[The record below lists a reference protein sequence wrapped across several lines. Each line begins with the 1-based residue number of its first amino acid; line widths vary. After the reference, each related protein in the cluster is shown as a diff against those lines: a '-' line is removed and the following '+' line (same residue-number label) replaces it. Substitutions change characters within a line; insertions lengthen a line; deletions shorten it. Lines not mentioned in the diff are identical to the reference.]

1 MPGKESK
8 QNPGSPLRVA
18 KNLIATYGLE
28 RFTYLMDLFRNNISG
43 PIIASEFSVTRQ
55 RVNQWRN
62 ILGEK
67 RTVFIAHPEVEKLL
81 GVPDSNT
88 TTI

>member
-1 MPGKESK
+1 MASK
-8 QNPGSPLRVA
+8 TTALRVA

-28 RFTYLMDLFRNNISG
+28 RFTYLMDMFRNNISG
-43 PIIASEFSVTRQ
+43 PVIADEFSVTRQ

-62 ILGEK
+62 VLGEK
-67 RTVFIAHPEVEKLL
+67 RTVFIAHPDVDALL
-81 GVPDSNT
+81 GVSDGST